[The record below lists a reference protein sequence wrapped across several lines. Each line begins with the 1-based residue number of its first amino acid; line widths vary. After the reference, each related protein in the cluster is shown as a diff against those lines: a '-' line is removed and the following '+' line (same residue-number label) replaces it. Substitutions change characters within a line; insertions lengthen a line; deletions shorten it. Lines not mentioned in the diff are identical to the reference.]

1 MSATIA
7 EREKLRYDFCRHL
20 KKTSGRF
27 GHDEVREW
35 PCGIGMNEKGGMN
48 DEELERYINNTI
60 IPLFP
65 DMEDTPGKRILL
77 KVDSGPGHNCMS
89 LLVSC
94 EFRGLYL
101 FPCLPADRPQLRS
114 LQESG
119 L

>member
-1 MSATIA
+1 
-7 EREKLRYDFCRHL
+7 
-20 KKTSGRF
+20 
-27 GHDEVREW
+27 
-35 PCGIGMNEKGGMN
+35 MNEKGGMN
-48 DEELERYINNTI
+48 DKEFERYINNTI

-77 KVDSGPGHNCMS
+77 KVDSRPGHNCMS